1 MGLVVGINRMNI
13 ASKLRLKT
21 VPVDIYSGTRE
32 EIRELAVK
40 DNLNRRHLTREQK
53 IKLIDYF
60 LNEDPEMSNR
70 AIGRMAGADHKTV
83 SRRRKEL
90 ESIGRIPET
99 ETVKDPLGRK
109 HPVKKGPGE
118 IPQGLKG
125 KGAKQEVKENDQG
138 AVDYEREFR
147 MLKSEIKELKDQTI
161 NISRQV
167 DTINRDT
174 FDAFIGRIN
183 QILQVHEGK

>member
-1 MGLVVGINRMNI
+1 MTPLKGYIGNDGNVYIFAGINRMNI
-13 ASKLRLKT
+13 ASKLKLKT

-32 EIRELAVK
+32 DIRELAVK

-70 AIGRMAGADHKTV
+70 AIGRVVGADHKTV
-83 SRRRKEL
+83 SRRRREL

-118 IPQGLKG
+118 IPQGDKG
-125 KGAKQEVKENDQG
+125 EGCEAESG
-138 AVDYEREFR
+138 RE
-147 MLKSEIKELKDQTI
+147 
-161 NISRQV
+161 
-167 DTINRDT
+167 
-174 FDAFIGRIN
+174 
-183 QILQVHEGK
+183 